1 MVPAPGFVSSQ
12 GCFNLPAVTTQA
24 AIPSFIG
31 APVQR
36 REDPALITG
45 EGRYVDDIAPAGTLT
60 LAVVRS
66 PFAHAEITGIDV
78 DEARRVPGVWEV
90 ITPDDVADVSM
101 PPTPRPDRNVPR
113 RFPLVQ
119 GRALMPGDPVVAIV
133 AETAAAAR
141 DAADLV
147 FVDYEPLDVVGDV
160 DEAMDAP
167 PMHADLGSGS
177 NVAYDRAKGDRS
189 AFDSLQGAIRLSGT
203 VEHPRVVPAPMENRA
218 VLAEWK
224 DGTLTVHLSSQA
236 PQLMQERLAS
246 DFDLAQSA
254 VRVITPFV
262 GGGFGC
268 KFDLAEEEYL
278 AIVAARKTGRPVK
291 WTETRREHLLTIGHG
306 RAQRHRYEVV
316 ADADGKIEGLW
327 VDSIIDL
334 GCRHRYLSFME
345 ITPRMGT
352 GNYDIPVYG
361 WRMRGVW
368 TNRAPRGIYRG
379 AGRPEATLTIERV
392 VEAVARAANLDPA
405 EVRRRNF
412 IKSDQFPYPS
422 SGGHALG
429 GYTYDTGDYERALD
443 RLLQVAD
450 YEGLR
455 REQEQARM
463 EGRLIGIG
471 LAAYVEVC
479 GFEDWGAARIQ
490 VHPDGSVTC
499 FVETLDQGQGHR
511 TSFAQ
516 LVAGV
521 LGLDISR
528 VRIEQGDSATSPYGW
543 GTSGSRSIA
552 QGGSASHA
560 AAEKVAAKAARI
572 AAHLLEASEADI
584 VLGDGKAAVTGT
596 DVSVSWEEI
605 VTAAMR
611 GNVPEGLTPGL
622 DEEIHLRSGGLN
634 FPFGMHLAVVE
645 VDPDSGSP
653 HLVDM
658 WAVDDAG
665 NIINPMLADGQ
676 RHGGLAQ
683 GIGQAMWEE
692 VLYDEDGN
700 LVTSSFIDY
709 LIPTSETLPSFRL
722 AGTVT
727 TTPTNPLGAKGI
739 GEAGAI
745 GATPAVVNAVS
756 DALGGGDVQVPVKP
770 EQIWRALRNS

>member
-1 MVPAPGFVSSQ
+1 
-12 GCFNLPAVTTQA
+12 VTTEA
-24 AIPSFIG
+24 TIPSFLG
-31 APVQR
+31 APIQR
-36 REDPALITG
+36 REDPALISGTA
-45 EGRYVDDIAPAGTLT
+45 RYVDDLAPVGTLH
-60 LAVVRS
+60 LAIVRS
-66 PFAHAEITGIDV
+66 PFAHADVTGIDISSAA
-78 DEARRVPGVWEV
+78 DSPGVWAV
-90 ITPDDVADVSM
+90 ITPEDVAEVAM

-119 GRALMPGDPVVAIV
+119 GRVLMPGDPVVAVV
-133 AETAAAAR
+133 AETPSAAR

-160 DEAMDAP
+160 EEALAAP
-167 PMHADLGSGS
+167 PIHPDLSSGS
-177 NVAYDRAKGDRS
+177 NVAYDRTKGDRG
-189 AFDSLQGAIRLSGT
+189 AFESVEGEIRLSGV
-203 VEHPRVVPAPMENRA
+203 VEHPRVVPAPMENR
-218 VLAEWK
+218 VILAEWK
-224 DGTLTVHLSSQA
+224 ESGLTVHLSSQA
-236 PQLMQERLAS
+236 PQLMQEQLAA
-246 DFDLAQSA
+246 DFDMPQSA

-268 KFDLAEEEYL
+268 KFDLAEEDYL
-278 AIVAARKTGRPVK
+278 AIVAARMTGRPVK
-291 WTETRREHLLTIGHG
+291 WSETRREHLLTIGHG

-316 ADADGKIEGLW
+316 ADRDGRIKALW
-327 VDSIIDL
+327 IDSLVDL

-345 ITPRMGT
+345 ITPRIGT
-352 GNYDIPVYG
+352 GTYDIPVYG

-379 AGRPEATLTIERV
+379 AGRPEATLTMERV
-392 VEAVARAANLDPA
+392 VEAVARAAGIDPA

-412 IKSDQFPYPS
+412 IRPEQFPYAS
-422 SGGHALG
+422 SGGREAG
-429 GYTYDTGDYERALD
+429 GYVFDTGEYERALD
-443 RLLQVAD
+443 RLLEVAD
-450 YEGLR
+450 YAGLR
-455 REQEQARM
+455 REQAEAREQ
-463 EGRLIGIG
+463 GRLTGIG
-471 LAAYVEVC
+471 LASYVEVC

-552 QGGSASHA
+552 QGGSASYA
-560 AAEKVAAKAARI
+560 AAERVAAKAAKI
-572 AAHLLEASEADI
+572 AGHLLEASDADI
-584 VLGDGKAAVTGT
+584 GLAEGRATVRGT
-596 DVSVSWEEI
+596 DVSVTWEEV

-634 FPFGMHLAVVE
+634 YPFGMHLAVVE
-645 VDPDSGSP
+645 IDRESGSVR
-653 HLVDM
+653 LDRM

-665 NIINPMLADGQ
+665 NIVNPMLAEGQ

-683 GIGQAMWEE
+683 GIGQALWER
-692 VLYDEDGN
+692 VVYDDDGN
-700 LVTSSFIDY
+700 LVTSSFVDY
-709 LIPTSETLPSFRL
+709 LIPTAVTLPSFRL
-722 AGTVT
+722 DGTVT
-727 TTPTNPLGAKGI
+727 PTPTNPLGAKGI

-745 GATPAVVNAVS
+745 GSTPAVLNAVS
-756 DALGGGDVQVPVKP
+756 DALGGAEVQVPVTP
-770 EQIWRALRNS
+770 EQVWRILHGVS

>member
-1 MVPAPGFVSSQ
+1 M
-12 GCFNLPAVTTQA
+12 
-24 AIPSFIG
+24 
-31 APVQR
+31 QR
-36 REDPALITG
+36 REDPALVSGT
-45 EGRYVDDIAPAGTLT
+45 GRYVDDIAPSGTLH

-66 PFAHAEITGIDV
+66 PFAHAEITGIDTSAA
-78 DEARRVPGVWEV
+78 ENAPGVWVV
-90 ITPDDVADVSM
+90 ITPEDVADVVM
-101 PPTPRPDRNVPR
+101 PPTPRPDRNIPR

-119 GRALMPGDPVVAIV
+119 GRALMPGDPVAAVV

-147 FVDYEPLDVVGDV
+147 FVDYDPLDVVGDV
-160 DEAMDAP
+160 EEAIEAP
-167 PMHADLGSGS
+167 PIHRDLGSES
-177 NVAYDRAKGDRS
+177 NVAYDRSKGDRA
-189 AFDSLQGAIRLSGT
+189 AFEAIDGAVRLNG
-203 VEHPRVVPAPMENRA
+203 VVDHPRVAPAPMENRA
-218 VLAEWK
+218 ILAEWK
-224 DGTLTVHLSSQA
+224 EGGLTVHLSSQA
-236 PQLMQERLAS
+236 PQLMQEQLS
-246 DFDLAQSA
+246 TDLGLPQSA

-268 KFDLAEEEYL
+268 KFDLAEEDYL
-278 AIVAARKTGRPVK
+278 TVIAAQKTGRPVK
-291 WTETRREHLLTIGHG
+291 WTESRREHLLTIGHG

-316 ADADGKIEGLW
+316 ADDEGRIEALW
-327 VDSIIDL
+327 LDSLIDL

-345 ITPRMGT
+345 LTPRMGT

-392 VEAVARAANLDPA
+392 IDAVANATGLDPA

-412 IKSDQFPYPS
+412 IEPDQFPYPS
-422 SGGHALG
+422 SGGKELG
-429 GYTYDTGDYERALD
+429 GYIYDTGEYEKALD
-443 RLLQVAD
+443 KLLEVAD
-450 YEGLR
+450 YDGLR
-455 REQEQARM
+455 RQQAAARE
-463 EGRLIGIG
+463 EGRLMGIG
-471 LAAYVEVC
+471 LASYVEVC
-479 GFEDWGAARIQ
+479 GFESWGAARIQ

-528 VRIEQGDSATSPYGW
+528 VNIEQGDSATSPYGW

-552 QGGSASHA
+552 QGGSASFA
-560 AAEKVAAKAARI
+560 AAEKVAEKAAKI
-572 AAHLLEASEADI
+572 AGHLLEASPEDI
-584 VLGDGKAAVTGT
+584 VLSGGKASVAGT
-596 DVSVSWEEI
+596 DVSVSWEEV

-611 GNVPEGLTPGL
+611 GNVPEDLTPGM

-634 FPFGMHLAVVE
+634 YPFGMHLAVVE
-645 VDPDSGSP
+645 IDRESGSP
-653 HLVDM
+653 RLVRM

-665 NIINPMLADGQ
+665 NIVNPMLAEGQ

-683 GIGQAMWEE
+683 GVGQAMWEK
-692 VLYDEDGN
+692 VIYDGDGN
-700 LVTSSFIDY
+700 LVTSSFMDY
-709 LIPTSETLPSFRL
+709 LIPTATTLPLFGLDS
-722 AGTVT
+722 TVT

-745 GATPAVVNAVS
+745 GSTPAVLNAVS
-756 DALGGGDVQVPVKP
+756 DALGGAEVQVPVNP
-770 EQIWRALRNS
+770 EQIWRILRDA

>member
-1 MVPAPGFVSSQ
+1 
-12 GCFNLPAVTTQA
+12 VTTEA
-24 AIPSFIG
+24 TIPSFLG
-31 APVQR
+31 APIQR
-36 REDPALITG
+36 REDPALISGTA
-45 EGRYVDDIAPAGTLT
+45 RYVDDLAPVGTLH
-60 LAVVRS
+60 LAIVRS
-66 PFAHAEITGIDV
+66 PFAHADVTGIDISSAA
-78 DEARRVPGVWEV
+78 DSPGVWAV
-90 ITPDDVADVSM
+90 ITPEDVTEVAM

-119 GRALMPGDPVVAIV
+119 GRVLMPGDPVVAVV
-133 AETAAAAR
+133 AETPSAAR

-160 DEAMDAP
+160 EEALAAP
-167 PMHADLGSGS
+167 PIHPDLSSGS
-177 NVAYDRAKGDRS
+177 NVAYDRTKGDRG
-189 AFDSLQGAIRLSGT
+189 AFESVEGEIRLSGV
-203 VEHPRVVPAPMENRA
+203 VEHPRVVPAPMENR
-218 VLAEWK
+218 VILAEWK
-224 DGTLTVHLSSQA
+224 ESGLTVHLSSQA
-236 PQLMQERLAS
+236 PQLMQEQLAA
-246 DFDLAQSA
+246 DFDMPQSA

-268 KFDLAEEEYL
+268 KFDLAEEDYL
-278 AIVAARKTGRPVK
+278 AIVAARMTGRPVK
-291 WTETRREHLLTIGHG
+291 WSETRREHLLTIGHG

-316 ADADGKIEGLW
+316 ADRDGRIKALW
-327 VDSIIDL
+327 IDSLVDL

-345 ITPRMGT
+345 ITPRIGT
-352 GNYDIPVYG
+352 GTYDIPVYG

-379 AGRPEATLTIERV
+379 AGRPEATLTMERV
-392 VEAVARAANLDPA
+392 VEAVARAAGIDPA

-412 IKSDQFPYPS
+412 IRPEQFPYAS
-422 SGGHALG
+422 SGGREAG
-429 GYTYDTGDYERALD
+429 GYVFDTGEYERALD
-443 RLLQVAD
+443 RLLEVAD
-450 YEGLR
+450 YAGLR
-455 REQEQARM
+455 REQGEAREQ
-463 EGRLIGIG
+463 GRLIGIG
-471 LAAYVEVC
+471 LASYVEVC

-552 QGGSASHA
+552 QGGSASYA
-560 AAEKVAAKAARI
+560 AAERVAAKAAKI
-572 AAHLLEASEADI
+572 AGHLLEASDADI
-584 VLGDGKAAVTGT
+584 GLAEGRATVRGT
-596 DVSVSWEEI
+596 DVSVTWEEV

-634 FPFGMHLAVVE
+634 YPFGMHLAVVE
-645 VDPDSGSP
+645 IDRESGSVR
-653 HLVDM
+653 LDRM

-665 NIINPMLADGQ
+665 NIVNPMLAEGQ

-683 GIGQAMWEE
+683 GIGQALWER
-692 VLYDEDGN
+692 VVYDDDGN
-700 LVTSSFIDY
+700 LVTSSFVDY
-709 LIPTSETLPSFRL
+709 LIPTAVTLPSFRL
-722 AGTVT
+722 DGTVT
-727 TTPTNPLGAKGI
+727 PTPTNPLGAKGI

-745 GATPAVVNAVS
+745 GSTPAVLNAVS
-756 DALGGGDVQVPVKP
+756 DALGGAEVQVPVTP
-770 EQIWRALRNS
+770 EQVWRILHGVS

>member
-1 MVPAPGFVSSQ
+1 M
-12 GCFNLPAVTTQA
+12 TTEA
-24 AIPSFIG
+24 TIPSFLG
-31 APVQR
+31 APIQR
-36 REDPALITG
+36 REDPALISGTA
-45 EGRYVDDIAPAGTLT
+45 RYVDDLAPVGTLH
-60 LAVVRS
+60 LAIVRS
-66 PFAHAEITGIDV
+66 PFAHADVTGIDISSAA
-78 DEARRVPGVWEV
+78 DSPGVWAV
-90 ITPDDVADVSM
+90 ITPEDVAEVAM

-119 GRALMPGDPVVAIV
+119 GRVLMPGDPVVAVV
-133 AETAAAAR
+133 AETPSAAR

-160 DEAMDAP
+160 EEALAAP
-167 PMHADLGSGS
+167 PIHPDLSSGS
-177 NVAYDRAKGDRS
+177 NVAYDRTKGDRG
-189 AFDSLQGAIRLSGT
+189 AFESVEGEIRLSGV
-203 VEHPRVVPAPMENRA
+203 VEHPRVVPAPMENR
-218 VLAEWK
+218 VILAEWK
-224 DGTLTVHLSSQA
+224 ESGLTVHLSSQA
-236 PQLMQERLAS
+236 PQLMQEQLAA
-246 DFDLAQSA
+246 DFDMPQSA

-268 KFDLAEEEYL
+268 KFDLAEEDYL
-278 AIVAARKTGRPVK
+278 AIVAARMTGRPVK
-291 WTETRREHLLTIGHG
+291 WSETRREHLLTIGHG

-316 ADADGKIEGLW
+316 ADRDGRIKALW
-327 VDSIIDL
+327 IDSLVDL

-345 ITPRMGT
+345 ITPRIGT
-352 GNYDIPVYG
+352 GTYDIPVYG

-379 AGRPEATLTIERV
+379 AGRPEATLTMERV
-392 VEAVARAANLDPA
+392 VEAVARAAGIDPA

-412 IKSDQFPYPS
+412 IRPEQFPYAS
-422 SGGHALG
+422 SGGREAG
-429 GYTYDTGDYERALD
+429 GYVFDTGEYERALD
-443 RLLQVAD
+443 RLLEVAD
-450 YEGLR
+450 YAGLR
-455 REQEQARM
+455 REQAEAREQ
-463 EGRLIGIG
+463 GRLTGIG
-471 LAAYVEVC
+471 LASYVEVC

-552 QGGSASHA
+552 QGGSASYA
-560 AAEKVAAKAARI
+560 AAERVAAKAAKI
-572 AAHLLEASEADI
+572 AGHLLEASDADI
-584 VLGDGKAAVTGT
+584 GLAEGRATVRGT
-596 DVSVSWEEI
+596 DVSVTWEEV

-634 FPFGMHLAVVE
+634 YPFGMHLAVVE
-645 VDPDSGSP
+645 IDRESGSVR
-653 HLVDM
+653 LDRM

-665 NIINPMLADGQ
+665 NIVNPMLAEGQ

-683 GIGQAMWEE
+683 GIGQALWER
-692 VLYDEDGN
+692 VVYDDDGN
-700 LVTSSFIDY
+700 LVTSSFVDY
-709 LIPTSETLPSFRL
+709 LIPTAVTLPSFRL
-722 AGTVT
+722 DGTVT
-727 TTPTNPLGAKGI
+727 PTPTNPLGAKGI

-745 GATPAVVNAVS
+745 GSTPAVLNAVS
-756 DALGGGDVQVPVKP
+756 DALGGAEVQVPVTP
-770 EQIWRALRNS
+770 EQVWRILDGVS